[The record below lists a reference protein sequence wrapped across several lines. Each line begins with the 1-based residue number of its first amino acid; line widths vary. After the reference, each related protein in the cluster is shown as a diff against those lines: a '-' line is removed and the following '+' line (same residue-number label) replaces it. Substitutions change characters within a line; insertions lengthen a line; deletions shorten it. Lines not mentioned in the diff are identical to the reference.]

1 MKKDSK
7 IVDPKKLPAL
17 VARLKKQGKKIV
29 TTNGAFDLFH
39 VGHLRFLENVKKH
52 GNVLIVG
59 LNTDTSIR
67 KRKGASRPIIPL
79 KHRMEILAALPFVD
93 YVTYFAEDT
102 PSKLLSAIRPQV
114 HVKDNG
120 YKLNE
125 IVERP
130 LIESLGGKV
139 VLIPYTKE
147 TSTTKIIERVRK

>member
-1 MKKDSK
+1 MKKSVK
-7 IVDPKKLPAL
+7 IVDPKKISAL
-17 VARLKKQGKKIV
+17 AAKLKRQGKKIV

-39 VGHLRFLENVKKH
+39 VGHLRFLQNVKKY
-52 GNVLIVG
+52 GDVLIVG
-59 LNTDTSIR
+59 LNTDASIR
-67 KRKGASRPIIPL
+67 KRKGTSRPIIPL

-93 YVTYFAEDT
+93 YITYFAEDT
-102 PSKLLSAIRPQV
+102 PSKLLSALRPHV

-120 YKLNE
+120 YALNE
-125 IVERP
+125 IAERP